1 MHAQRALSLGSEAS
15 NSESIITVSN
25 KSAGNA
31 SWRQSPAALQ
41 MRVSK
46 ITPCVSKY
54 KLLYGETAI
63 GS

>member
-15 NSESIITVSN
+15 NSESIITV
-25 KSAGNA
+25 SAGNA

>member
-15 NSESIITVSN
+15 NSQSIITVSN
-25 KSAGNA
+25 KNAGNA
-31 SWRQSPAALQ
+31 SWRHPAALQ

-46 ITPCVSKY
+46 ITPCMSQY
-54 KLLYGETAI
+54 KLLYGESAI